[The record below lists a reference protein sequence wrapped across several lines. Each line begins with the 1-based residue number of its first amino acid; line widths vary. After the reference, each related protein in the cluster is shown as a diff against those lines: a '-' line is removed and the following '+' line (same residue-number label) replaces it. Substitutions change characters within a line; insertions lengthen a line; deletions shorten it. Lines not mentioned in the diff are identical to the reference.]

1 MPQARAPA
9 AGRSGQGLEQ
19 QDLLVDAE
27 PVQHQHQA
35 LAAAGHLALH
45 GQAEVLLHALGD
57 APGDR
62 VVPSGAATGR
72 QMDRRLAQPRGPAV
86 PGQNSLP
93 QTQRR
98 ASERR
103 TP

>member
-1 MPQARAPA
+1 MTEESEPGGSLLGGP
-9 AGRSGQGLEQ
+9 SGQGLEQ

-35 LAAAGHLALH
+35 LPTAGHLALH

-62 VVPSGAATGR
+62 VVPGRAATGR
-72 QMDRRLAQPRGPAV
+72 QVDGWLARPRGYAV
-86 PGQNSLP
+86 PGQENSLP
-93 QTQRR
+93 QT
-98 ASERR
+98 
-103 TP
+103 